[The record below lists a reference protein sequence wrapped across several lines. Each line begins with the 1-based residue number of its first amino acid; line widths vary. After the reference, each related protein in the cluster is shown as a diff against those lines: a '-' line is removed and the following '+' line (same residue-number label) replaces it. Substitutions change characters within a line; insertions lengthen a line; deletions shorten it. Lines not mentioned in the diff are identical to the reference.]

1 MTSPD
6 GSTRDRLLDA
16 AIALFARQGYSS
28 TSVADIQR
36 ACGLSPG
43 SGALYKHFP
52 SKKALLQEATRRQVQ
67 QMGATWD
74 EYTRTRASDTK
85 SALRQ
90 GAEQIWSSFDNNA
103 QLLRVMFRE
112 PEALDEMIDDLWSA
126 VAATA
131 YQRTARAL
139 SAAKDAGVSQVED
152 PEATSTVL
160 VAALAYLPI
169 IQLLIRRTPGK
180 LDADRF
186 REAWLRLAEGAF
198 TGLPPT

>member
-6 GSTRDRLLDA
+6 ASTRERLLDA
-16 AIALFARQGYSS
+16 AIELFARQGYSS

-52 SKKALLQEATRRQVQ
+52 SKKALLREATRRHIE

-74 EYTRTRASDTK
+74 EYKRTRASDTK

-90 GAEQIWSSFDNNA
+90 GAEQIWANIDNNS

-126 VAATA
+126 VTATA

-169 IQLLIRRTPGK
+169 LQMLIQRTPGK
-180 LDADRF
+180 LDAGRF

-198 TGLPPT
+198 TGVPPT